1 MSICKPHW
9 DKLRV
14 AIEHRGM
21 SHLVAKSGQEAMNN
35 IKAELDGTKKKG
47 DYDPLMDCNN
57 MIWSRGLECGG
68 LRMLSGDICPICE
81 ATKHDEKETVWI
93 DGPAD
98 AALAHCRELGLMP
111 KVQ

>member
-1 MSICKPHW
+1 MRICKSHW

-14 AIEHRGM
+14 AIRERGLE
-21 SHLVAKSGQEAMNN
+21 HLVAKSGQDAFEN
-35 IKAELDGTKKKG
+35 IKSELSGTKP

-68 LRMLSGDICPICE
+68 LRMLAGDLCPICE
-81 ATKHDEKETVWI
+81 AVANGETESFWI

-98 AALAHCRELGLMP
+98 SALQHCQKLGLVP